1 MKLKINMKNRIFK
14 KLFVVAIA
22 ISTFSACT
30 KKLDV
35 SPTNDVTADVVYKTP
50 QGYKQA
56 LAKVYGAFAL
66 TGSNGPGS
74 GDVAGIDPGTS
85 DFFRLYWKAQ
95 ELTTDE
101 AVVAWG
107 DPGIQDFHNMNW
119 GSSNPMLEGL
129 YYRSMY
135 QISVA
140 NEFIRQSAPAKV
152 TSRGISGVD
161 ADNIAKYALEAR
173 FLRAYQYSVLMDLFG
188 NPPFITDAEPVGT
201 IPTQIQRS
209 ALFTWV
215 ENELKAIE
223 TNMVAHR
230 ANEYG
235 RADRGAVQSLLARLY
250 LNAQVYTGTQRNTDA
265 LTYAKRVIDAGYSLI
280 SDPRQLMLADN
291 HTNTLENI
299 FTINYDGLNTQS
311 FGGTTFITRASIG
324 GNMNAADF
332 GVAGGWFGL
341 RTTKAIIDKYVTLT
355 FNSDRRA
362 MFHTP
367 GQNLDITSLT
377 TFNDGYSVT
386 KFRNKTKAGANGKNQ
401 EHVDIDMPIMRLAE
415 MYLIYVEANLRGASG
430 GDATTALNYCNLLR
444 TRAYGTVAGNIT
456 SSEMTLDYVLDE
468 RARELFWEG
477 FRRTD
482 LIRYGR
488 FTDNNYL
495 WPWKGGVKDGT
506 GVASFRRIF
515 PLPAKDLAV
524 NSNLKQNTGY

>member
-1 MKLKINMKNRIFK
+1 MKNNILN

-22 ISTFSACT
+22 IATFTACT

-35 SPTNDVTADVVYKTP
+35 PPTNDVTADVVYRTP
-50 QGYKQA
+50 QGYKQS

-66 TGSNGPGS
+66 TGNNGPGS
-74 GDVAGIDPGTS
+74 GDVAGIDAGTS
-85 DFFRLYWKAQ
+85 DFFRLFWKAQ
-95 ELTTDE
+95 ELSTDE

-119 GSSNPMLEGL
+119 ASSNPMLEGL

-140 NEFIRQSAPAKV
+140 NEFIRQSTPAKV
-152 TSRGISGVD
+152 ASRGITGAD
-161 ADNIAKYALEAR
+161 ADNITKYALEAR
-173 FLRAYQYSVLMDLFG
+173 FIRAYQYWVLMDLFG
-188 NPPFITDAEPVGT
+188 NPPFVTDANPVGT

-209 ALFTWV
+209 ALFSWI
-215 ENELKAIE
+215 EGELKAIE
-223 TNMVAHR
+223 AGMVAHR
-230 ANEYG
+230 LNEYG

-291 HTNTLENI
+291 HTNTTENI
-299 FTINYDGLNTQS
+299 FTINYDGLLTQNW
-311 FGGTTFITRASIG
+311 GGTTFLTHAPIG
-324 GNMNAADF
+324 GSMNAADF
-332 GVAGGWFGL
+332 GVDGGWFGL

-367 GQNLDITSLT
+367 GQSLEINDLT
-377 TFNDGYSVT
+377 KFTDGYAVT
-386 KFRNKTKAGANGKNQ
+386 KFRNKTKAGANGKSLVW
-401 EHVDIDMPIMRLAE
+401 VDIDMPIMRIAE
-415 MYLIYVEANLRGASG
+415 MYLTYVEAHLRGGAG
-430 GDATTALNYCNLLR
+430 GDAATALNYCNLLR
-444 TRAYGTVAGNIT
+444 TRAYGSVAGNIAT
-456 SSEMTLDYVLDE
+456 VDMTLDYVLDE

-477 FRRTD
+477 HRRTD
-482 LIRYGR
+482 LIRYGK

-495 WPWKGGVKDGT
+495 WPWKGGVKDGA
-506 GVASFRRIF
+506 GVASFRRLY

-524 NSNLKQNTGY
+524 NPNLKQNTGY

>member
-1 MKLKINMKNRIFK
+1 MNNKFLNKLYLVGIS
-14 KLFVVAIA
+14 FVMLN
-22 ISTFSACT
+22 ACT
-30 KKLDV
+30 KKLDLQ
-35 SPTNDVTADVVYKTP
+35 PTNDLTDEKVYQTP
-50 QGYKQA
+50 LGYKQA

-140 NEFIRQSAPAKV
+140 NEFIRQAAPAKV
-152 TSRGISGVD
+152 TSRGISGSD
-161 ADNIAKYALEAR
+161 ADAISKYALEAR
-173 FLRAYQYSVLMDLFG
+173 FIRAYQYWVLMDLFG
-188 NPPFITDAEPVGT
+188 NPPFITDAQPVGT
-201 IPTQIQRS
+201 LPTQIQRS
-209 ALFTWV
+209 ALFSWV
-215 ENELKAIE
+215 EGELKAIE
-223 TNMVAHR
+223 AGMIAQR

-299 FTINYDGLNTQS
+299 FTINYDGLLTQNW
-311 FGGTTFITRASIG
+311 GGTTFLTHAPIG

-332 GVAGGWFGL
+332 GVDGGWFGL

-367 GQNLDITSLT
+367 GQSLEISDLT
-377 TFNDGYSVT
+377 KFTDGYAVT
-386 KFRNKTKAGANGKNQ
+386 KFRNKTKAGANGKSLVW
-401 EHVDIDMPIMRLAE
+401 VDIDMPIIRLAE
-415 MYLIYVEANLRGASG
+415 MYLIYVEAHLRGASG

-456 SSEMTLDYVLDE
+456 STEMTLDYVLDE

-506 GVASFRRIF
+506 GVPSFRRIF
-515 PLPAKDLAV
+515 PLPVKDLSANRNLIQ
-524 NSNLKQNTGY
+524 NSGY